1 MLYALHFIP
10 LSVLFVKLHYTPSS
24 NSTVGE
30 TVQGQKQK
38 FNEVCGEIQKSS
50 SDGLKKKKKINQL
63 P

>member
-1 MLYALHFIP
+1 M
-10 LSVLFVKLHYTPSS
+10 FVKLHYTPSS